1 MSEQATKKVCLV
13 IGVGDGVG
21 AAIAKAFALDGFETV
36 ITRRARN
43 LPDLEAIA
51 QKIRDQGGVVHARG
65 VDARSEEE
73 TIALFQEIERD
84 IGPIEVLVF
93 NIGANVRFAIEAT
106 TARVFTKVWE
116 MACFAG
122 FLAGRE
128 AAKVMVPRGRG
139 TILFTGAT
147 ASMRGRENYSAF
159 ASAKAGLR
167 AVAQSMA
174 RELGKKNI
182 HVAHV
187 VCDGSIDGVFSREN
201 IPDLDQRL
209 AEDRVLKPD
218 DIALNYLSL
227 HHQKRSAW
235 THEMD
240 LRPWSENW

>member
-73 TIALFQEIERD
+73 TIALFQEIERE

-147 ASMRGRENYSAF
+147 ASMRGRENFSAF

>member
-1 MSEQATKKVCLV
+1 MSKNQPKKVCLV

-36 ITRRARN
+36 ITRRSRN
-43 LPDLEAIA
+43 LPDLEVIA
-51 QKIRDQGGVVHARG
+51 QGIRDQGGAVHARG

-73 TIALFQEIERD
+73 TVALFQEIERD
-84 IGPIEVLVF
+84 IGPLEVVVF
-93 NIGANVRFAIEAT
+93 NIGANVRFSIEET
-106 TARVFTKVWE
+106 TARVFNKVWE

-128 AAKVMVPRGRG
+128 AAKAMVPRGRG
-139 TILFTGAT
+139 TIIFTGAT
-147 ASMRGRENYSAF
+147 ASLRGRENFSAF

-187 VCDGSIDGVFSREN
+187 VCDGSIEGVFAREN
-201 IPDLDQRL
+201 IPDLEQRL
-209 AEDRVLKPD
+209 AEDRILKPE
-218 DIALNYLSL
+218 DIALNYVNL

-235 THEMD
+235 THELD